1 MRQKRQKENNNNEE
15 EEEEENKSIKLLK
28 WKVVLSSRTRSSW
41 AFCCSCPVGKMRHI
55 LDGKQ
60 MRGGRGKRQRHQTQL
75 PSDDQLVYNTESLSF
90 AKSSWYR
97 NMISADFERFFP
109 FFSQALEERWQHA
122 CHEKSGAYFSLS
134 HPFYMIRDSNVKKEK
149 KKKDVAFILYFF
161 SPPTI
166 TGQMMRP
173 SWDRL
178 SSVSLRWPC
187 NKQRGADTIFTE
199 KERCCFLVIKTH
211 FAFHLHCQLKAHKQ
225 GNPLWNAT
233 YKCDQSLFSQLE
245 RLKPGNMMF
254 VC

>member
-1 MRQKRQKENNNNEE
+1 MSKWPSLLKFSRIFFTYFSSILQIMRQKRQKKKTITTWRKKK
-15 EEEEENKSIKLLK
+15 KSIKLLK
-28 WKVVLSSRTRSSW
+28 WKVVLSSRTRSSQ

-75 PSDDQLVYNTESLSF
+75 PSDDQLVYNTESLPF

-97 NMISADFERFFP
+97 NTISADFERFCQ
-109 FFSQALEERWQHA
+109 FFSHALEEIWQHA
-122 CHEKSGAYFSLS
+122 RHEKSGAYFSLS

-149 KKKDVAFILYFF
+149 EKKDVAFILYFF

-199 KERCCFLVIKTH
+199 KERCCF
-211 FAFHLHCQLKAHKQ
+211 
-225 GNPLWNAT
+225 W
-233 YKCDQSLFSQLE
+233 
-245 RLKPGNMMF
+245 
-254 VC
+254 

>member
-1 MRQKRQKENNNNEE
+1 MFCQSGRHCWSWSLAEFFPTYCSSILQIMRQKRQKENNNNEE

-28 WKVVLSSRTRSSW
+28 WKVVLSSRTRSSQ

-60 MRGGRGKRQRHQTQL
+60 MRGGGRGKRQRNKSQL

-134 HPFYMIRDSNVKKEK
+134 PH
-149 KKKDVAFILYFF
+149 
-161 SPPTI
+161 
-166 TGQMMRP
+166 
-173 SWDRL
+173 
-178 SSVSLRWPC
+178 
-187 NKQRGADTIFTE
+187 FT
-199 KERCCFLVIKTH
+199 
-211 FAFHLHCQLKAHKQ
+211 
-225 GNPLWNAT
+225 
-233 YKCDQSLFSQLE
+233 
-245 RLKPGNMMF
+245 
-254 VC
+254 